1 MKKKILLRMGMIS
14 FVLLNGTATFAQ
26 KDISKLLKSSS
37 DDSKLLIEAYL
48 SPMFKG
54 FGTGLNSGWNNTART
69 QKLGHFELRVSASG
83 AFVPTAD
90 KSFDITKIGL
100 SSNIRPSDPNAVIA
114 PTVAGGNMAAPQVD
128 IYLGTHKIISKYTLP
143 SGVDF
148 PAVPAPQIQGTIGLP
163 KGIDFTLRLMPKIN
177 LGDVGSVYMIGG
189 GLKVDLMRC
198 IKGKEVVKALPFELA
213 VAAGY
218 TQFRYNLLLDV
229 QAPGTNFTNQSLD
242 GSISGFNLETII
254 SKKIISKKLLTFTP
268 FLSVGYNSSRTN
280 VSLNGDYPI
289 QTGLNTYTTYSNPI
303 NINKRYVSGLRANV
317 GFQYDL
323 LFLRLY
329 GSYSVA
335 EYNSVNAG
343 IGFVIGRNK
352 PESLY

>member
-1 MKKKILLRMGMIS
+1 MKKKLLLRLGIIS
-14 FVLLNGTATFAQ
+14 IVLLNGTATFAQ
-26 KDISKLLKSSS
+26 KDISKLLESSP

-69 QKLGHFELRVSASG
+69 KKLGHFELRVSASG
-83 AFVPTAD
+83 AFVPTVD

-114 PTVAGGNMAAPQVD
+114 PTVAGGNISAPQVD
-128 IYLGTHKIISKYTLP
+128 IYSVNQLIASKYTLP
-143 SGVDF
+143 SGTADL
-148 PAVPAPQIQGTIGLP
+148 PLIPAPQIQATVGLP
-163 KGIDFTLRLMPKIN
+163 KGIDFTLRLMPKIK

-198 IKGKEVVKALPFELA
+198 IKGKEAAKALPFELA

-218 TQFRYNLLLDV
+218 TQFRYNLPLDV
-229 QAPGTNFTNQSLD
+229 QANGSNYTNQSLD
-242 GSISGFNLETII
+242 GTISGFNLETII
-254 SKKIISKKLLTFTP
+254 SKKLLMFTP

-289 QTGLNTYTTYSNPI
+289 QTGQGTYTTFSNPI

-317 GFQYDL
+317 GFQLNL
-323 LFLRLY
+323 LLLRLY
-329 GSYSVA
+329 GSYSIA

-343 IGFVIGRNK
+343 IGFGIGK
-352 PESLY
+352 